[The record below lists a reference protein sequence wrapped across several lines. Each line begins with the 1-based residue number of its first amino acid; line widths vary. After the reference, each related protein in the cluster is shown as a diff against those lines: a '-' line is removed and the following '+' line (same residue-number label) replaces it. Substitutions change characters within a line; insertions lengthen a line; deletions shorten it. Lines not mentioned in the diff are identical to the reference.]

1 MEAVAVGVS
10 LALGPDDAIASNHRG
25 HAHCLARG
33 ADPGRTLAEILGRQ
47 NGYCQGKGGSMH
59 IAVPELGILGTN
71 GVVGG
76 GIGIATGAAL
86 AAVMRGGHEV
96 IVTYFGDGASN
107 QGVLAESMNLAAV
120 WRLPVIF
127 VCENN
132 QYAQS
137 TRYVDVTAQ
146 PVIRRRGEAYGV
158 TSIDVDGMDIL
169 AVYQA
174 ASQAVARA
182 RAGRGPTLIV
192 ADTYRFLGHMA
203 GDTEMY
209 RDAAEVA
216 EWRKRDPIA
225 GLARRLREAGLM
237 DASGLEAAESEA
249 REKVDA
255 AEAFATAS
263 PAPALSVAFADVYAP
278 EGNRR

>member
-1 MEAVAVGVS
+1 
-10 LALGPDDAIASNHRG
+10 
-25 HAHCLARG
+25 
-33 ADPGRTLAEILGRQ
+33 
-47 NGYCQGKGGSMH
+47 
-59 IAVPELGILGTN
+59 
-71 GVVGG
+71 
-76 GIGIATGAAL
+76 
-86 AAVMRGGHEV
+86 
-96 IVTYFGDGASN
+96 
-107 QGVLAESMNLAAV
+107 MNLAAV